1 MNLVLLNQ
9 HQTDGNAC
17 AAAMRTLTCRAKY
30 DRQPIITQDGGT
42 VALDWFQPRGPD
54 KIPSD
59 APIVLILHG
68 LTGDCHACGV
78 QHIFSA
84 TTCLAKQALSSG
96 PAQLCFQLP
105 STGSTGPACMF
116 FGHFCF
122 GNSCSTQYLETAA
135 DHSQSTLMP

>member
-78 QHIFSA
+78 QHSFFLQPHALQSRRCLQVQLNFAFSYQARAAQVLHACFLGIFV
-84 TTCLAKQALSSG
+84 LAISVAHN
-96 PAQLCFQLP
+96 
-105 STGSTGPACMF
+105 T
-116 FGHFCF
+116 
-122 GNSCSTQYLETAA
+122 
-135 DHSQSTLMP
+135 